1 MNFLTRFERS
11 IVIKAPVEK
20 VFAFAT
26 DLDSFLRTSPP
37 EMEMKLLSRDEG
49 PARVGQKAKMR
60 GKLGGQVLEV
70 ETEVMEH
77 VKNKKHT
84 VRQSGGALKKFTM
97 TYLFEAADG
106 GTRFTW
112 ITEYELPYS
121 LLGKVVDVLKVRKE
135 MEKGTD
141 YSMAKMKELIE
152 KG

>member
-1 MNFLTRFERS
+1 LTRFERS
-11 IVIKAPVEK
+11 TVIQAPVEK

-26 DLDSFLRTSPP
+26 DLDNFMRTSPP

-49 PARVGQKAKMR
+49 PTRVGQKAKV
-60 GKLGGQVLEV
+60 KAKAGGQVWEAEI
-70 ETEVMEH
+70 ETMEY

-84 VRQSGGALKKFTM
+84 VRQSGGALKKLTM
-97 TYLFEAADG
+97 THLFEPADG

-121 LLGKVVDVLKVRKE
+121 LLGKVVDVLKVRKD

-141 YSMAKMKELIE
+141 YSMAKIKELIE
-152 KG
+152 KR